1 MKIRIRG
8 NSIRYRLT
16 KSEVETFCKTGY
28 FAQKTEFGS
37 TLFSYKIQAKKGITN
52 LETDY
57 ANNTIIIYVPE
68 DYTTNWF
75 SSNTVGFSHNFIT
88 KSGKEI
94 FILVEKDF
102 VCMDETVEDQ
112 TDNYPNPNA

>member
-16 KSEVETFCKTGY
+16 KSEVISFCKTGS
-28 FAQKTEFGS
+28 FAEKTEFSS
-37 TLFSYKIQAKKGITN
+37 TLFSYEIQTKKGITN

-57 ANNTIIIYVPE
+57 ANNKIIIYVPQS
-68 DYTTNWF
+68 YTKDWATN
-75 SSNTVGFSHNFIT
+75 TIVGFNNNFVT
-88 KSGKEI
+88 KEGKEI

-112 TDNYPNPNA
+112 SDNYPNPNA